1 MSNVLQVDE
10 RMARLIEAIYETD
23 ESEQRRQTLLHALTP
38 QPGERVLDIGTG
50 PGFVANAIADVVG
63 PTGSVL
69 GVDISEPMLN
79 LARKRCATK
88 PWVELQ
94 SGNANQ
100 LPAPDNAF
108 DIAISVQVYEYLAD
122 VLPAL
127 REMHRVL
134 RPGGRGA
141 IISTDWN
148 SLTWN
153 AGDQPQMQRILSAFA
168 EHCAHQDLP
177 RHLRP
182 HLHAAGLH
190 LTYQQIIPQFN
201 PTYDEKRYSYHL
213 ANGIRAF
220 VPGRQGITQEEATAW
235 VADLQQVG
243 AAGNYFFSLSQYL
256 FVVTKTAA
264 ERL

>member
-23 ESEQRRQTLLHALTP
+23 ESEKRRQTLLHALAP
-38 QPGERVLDIGTG
+38 QPGEHVLDIGTG
-50 PGFVANAIADVVG
+50 PGFVANAIADAVG
-63 PTGSVL
+63 PAGRVL
-69 GVDISEPMLN
+69 GVDISEPMLQ
-79 LARKRCATK
+79 LARKRCAAK

-100 LPAPDNAF
+100 LPAADNTF

-127 REMHRVL
+127 TEMYRVL

-141 IISTDWN
+141 IISSDWN
-148 SLTWN
+148 SLAWN
-153 AGDQPQMQRILSAFA
+153 AVDQPRMQRVLTAFA

-182 HLHAAGLH
+182 HLRAAGLH
-190 LTYQQIIPQFN
+190 LTHQQIIPQFN
-201 PTYDEKRYSYHL
+201 PTYDESRYSYHL

-220 VPGRQGITQEEATAW
+220 VPGRQGVTQDQAAAW

-243 AAGNYFFSLSQYL
+243 ATDNYFFSLNQYL
-256 FVVTKTAA
+256 FVVTKPVVM
-264 ERL
+264 

>member
-23 ESEQRRQTLLHALTP
+23 ESEKRRQTLLHALAP
-38 QPGERVLDIGTG
+38 QPGEHVLDIGTG
-50 PGFVANAIADVVG
+50 PGFVANAIADAVG
-63 PTGSVL
+63 PTGRVL
-69 GVDISEPMLN
+69 GVDISEPMLQ
-79 LARKRCATK
+79 LARKRCAAK

-100 LPAPDNAF
+100 LPAADNTF

-122 VLPAL
+122 VMPSLT
-127 REMHRVL
+127 EMYRVL

-141 IISTDWN
+141 IISSDWN
-148 SLTWN
+148 SLAWN
-153 AGDQPQMQRILSAFA
+153 AGDQLQMQRILSASA

-190 LTYQQIIPQFN
+190 LTHQQIIPQFN

-220 VPGRQGITQEEATAW
+220 VPGRQGVTQEEATAW

-256 FVVTKTAA
+256 FVVTKPVGS
-264 ERL
+264 